1 MGLFGKKKPA
11 RPPVTVWANSAFKF
25 QAIAEALKTNAA
37 TKTVA
42 VAHFP
47 ETLRRIQ
54 NTLEKE
60 NLPVEVLSSGKV
72 FGVSTFLKEAASRNA
87 ATLALSD
94 VFPTTPSASPTE
106 KFKVQIIVAE
116 LYPVP
121 ERDLAL
127 QDLFSSFGVSLRYY
141 VALDDPLM
149 KRFGSERIGEMLNM
163 LGGNDDEPI
172 EHELV
177 TNSLFKAQEKI
188 KSSATSDLK
197 SESADEWFKKNVVEQ
212 VK

>member
-1 MGLFGKKKPA
+1 MGLFGKKKPE
-11 RPPVTVWANSAFKF
+11 RPPVTVWMKADYKLK
-25 QAIAEALKTNAA
+25 ALADVAGTGTRA
-37 TKTVA
+37 TLV

-47 ETLRRIQ
+47 ETLRRIEQ
-54 NTLEKE
+54 AFAEK
-60 NLPVEVLSSGKV
+60 NIAAEVMSLGKI
-72 FGVSTFLKEAASRNA
+72 FGLSTFLKEATARK

-94 VFPTTPSASPTE
+94 VFPTTASAALPE
-106 KFKVQIIVAE
+106 KFSINVAVAE

-141 VALDDPLM
+141 VALDDALM
-149 KRFGSERIGEMLNM
+149 KRFGSDQLIEMLKQ
-163 LGGNDDEPI
+163 LGGSETDPI
-172 EHELV
+172 EHELL

>member
-11 RPPVTVWANSAFKF
+11 RPSVTVWANSALKF

-47 ETLRRIQ
+47 ETLRQIQ
-54 NTLEKE
+54 STLEKE

-72 FGVSTFLKEAASRNA
+72 FGVPTFLKEAASRNA

-149 KRFGSERIGEMLNM
+149 KRFGSDQLIEMM
-163 LGGNDDEPI
+163 KQLGGSETDPI

-177 TNSLFKAQEKI
+177 TNSIFKAQEKI
-188 KSSATSDLK
+188 KASATSDLK
-197 SESADEWFKKNVVEQ
+197 SESADEWFKKNCPEIAR
-212 VK
+212 